1 MIPGSR
7 LTGHT
12 QQRIMTGGGSSFLL
26 DGGLGSQNAY
36 KGEEDLIMTTGRDP
50 SLSGQG
56 LGKKMS
62 DKLDKLSIKLP
73 KSKKPKNINFEM

>member
-12 QQRIMTGGGSSFLL
+12 QQRVMTGGGSSFLL

-36 KGEEDLIMTTGRDP
+36 KGEEDLIMTKLLIIVYTKKFCF
-50 SLSGQG
+50 
-56 LGKKMS
+56 GKQFYTAYNWIYTDYIGM
-62 DKLDKLSIKLP
+62 L
-73 KSKKPKNINFEM
+73 